1 MVPDSRVHLTAQGPF
16 AVGSVIWRDARGKL
30 VCTIVAKATYALV
43 PGESSPLS
51 EPVPIQEDDGHWDDD
66 PAKSVYVPGDLA
78 PFKQTA
84 EVVVVGSAFAPGE
97 RPAARV
103 GVRVLIGSIDKSLDA
118 WRPRRFRQDG
128 NLEESGLQKR
138 FSLRYELAAG
148 GAGTDNPVGMEL
160 ERADARGRY
169 GVPQILPATF
179 AVARRDEFVP
189 SVGLGPIAPTWPTR
203 AASLL
208 PAHATWLRDIAG
220 SPLPQGFFARFFQV
234 APADQWLDRALAA
247 NERLVLEGLHPEIP
261 RLVTNLSGVEPRA
274 IIAGSNEE
282 PRRLLGDLL
291 VVDTDR
297 GLCTLTYRVQVPLG
311 EGTGALRVIVVGAP
325 MGAKI
330 GADTVREILA
340 AEEPELI
347 EADDA
352 VETITPPPRASAP
365 IAPIARATGPVRPA
379 HFGEPDATT
388 TTTPGVL
395 SEVIRVAALPFSGAA
410 APTFGPR
417 ALPTDGALPFRGS
430 PPSLAPLL
438 PLPSRSDLGS
448 VPPPALARPAPA
460 SIPPSPP
467 SVPALHTPS
476 APALLTPPP
485 SIAWRTVTD
494 VAPPFVVPEPP
505 APVAEIAE
513 PRPAIDA
520 GPRAFPT
527 SPRDP
532 ESPPASRAFVGVKA
546 ASDAAAGR
554 DATRD
559 RNAASPFGPRDAT
572 RGAVRRLAVIDLLA
586 FDPKIAARLRAVKR
600 FAAILAQPSRTGA
613 LQGVDAPR
621 AEVGDKDRA
630 DVLRVL
636 SFGTPVSA
644 SDVRGALLDSLDDLV
659 DLDPPFVLVSG
670 ELRPLFDEVET
681 LRAAVAI
688 VRPVASGDKR
698 LLATLAIADEC
709 LASPVPPRSDTAL
722 GLARQI
728 EVGSA
733 SLSLPPRYV
742 ASEVERALLEG
753 RKYKRRTLL
762 GAARVRADLLIGRD
776 ASPFPFYVL
785 DSVAASLPL
794 LPSCPVTALCEV
806 RPREDVAETASE
818 ALFAVALG
826 RVLQSRAEA

>member
-1 MVPDSRVHLTAQGPF
+1 MVPDSRVHVTVQGPF

-30 VCTIVAKATYALV
+30 VCTVIAKATYALV

-51 EPVPIQEDDGHWDDD
+51 EPVPIQDEDGHWDDD

-84 EVVVVGSAFAPGE
+84 EAVVVGSAFAPGE

-103 GVRVLIGSIDKSLDA
+103 GVRMLIGSIDKSLDV

-138 FSLRYELAAG
+138 FPLRYELAAG

-169 GVPQILPATF
+169 AVPQILPATF

-189 SVGLGPIAPTWPTR
+189 SVGLGPIAPSWPTR

-274 IIAGSNEE
+274 IIAGSTEE

-291 VVDTDR
+291 VIDTDR

-311 EGTGALRVIVVGAP
+311 EGIGALRVIIVGAP

-340 AEEPELI
+340 AEEPELV

-352 VETITPPPRASAP
+352 VETITPPPRLIAP
-365 IAPIARATGPVRPA
+365 IAPTAPIARASAPVRPA
-379 HFGEPDATT
+379 HVGEPDATT

-430 PPSLAPLL
+430 PPSPAPLL
-438 PLPSRSDLGS
+438 PLPPRSDPGS
-448 VPPPALARPAPA
+448 VSPPALARPAPPA
-460 SIPPSPP
+460 IPPSPP
-467 SVPALHTPS
+467 SAPALH
-476 APALLTPPP
+476 APPP
-485 SIAWRTVTD
+485 SIAWRTVTEI
-494 VAPPFVVPEPP
+494 APPFVVPEPP
-505 APVAEIAE
+505 APVVEIAE
-513 PRPAIDA
+513 PRPATDA
-520 GPRAFPT
+520 GPRAFP
-527 SPRDP
+527 SLRSDP
-532 ESPPASRAFVGVKA
+532 EPPSPSRGFVGVKA

-554 DATRD
+554 DAAKDGARD
-559 RNAASPFGPRDAT
+559 AASPFGPRDAA
-572 RGAVRRLAVIDLLA
+572 RGAIRRLAVIDLLA

-600 FAAILAQPSRTGA
+600 FATILAQPSRTGA

-644 SDVRGALLDSLDDLV
+644 SDARGALLDSLEDLV

-688 VRPVASGDKR
+688 VRPVAGGDKR

-762 GAARVRADLLIGRD
+762 GAVRVRADLLIGRD
-776 ASPFPFYVL
+776 PSPFPFYVL

-794 LPSCPVTALCEV
+794 LPSCQITALCEV
-806 RPREDVAETASE
+806 RPREDVAETQSE

-826 RVLQSRAEA
+826 RVLQSRVEG